1 MTVQSKQ
8 EAFDLFEE
16 HRKEWLKAAR
26 KVAIELA
33 QKDPQGLCTI
43 DAVRAHCPVPEG
55 VDPKVCGAV
64 FKGEKGRWE
73 FFTLA
78 RSSRKEAHGRPV
90 TVWQLQAVTPREKVH
105 TLLAED
111 VGQVTGV

>member
-8 EAFDLFEE
+8 EASDLFEE

-26 KVAIELA
+26 AKAIEIA
-33 QKDPQGLCTI
+33 EKDPEGLCTI
-43 DAVRAHCPVPEG
+43 DAVRAECPVPDG

-64 FKGEKGRWE
+64 FKGEKGRWK
-73 FFTLA
+73 FFTFT
-78 RSSRKEAHGRPV
+78 RTSRKKAHGRPV
-90 TVWQLQAVTPREKVH
+90 TVWQLQAVTPRERTN
-105 TLLAED
+105 TLLAES